1 MSGVICKTRTC
12 RRTGGCWENTL
23 VMGREMQIELEST
36 RAYISLFSQTGCW
49 VTTSI
54 IDMFRRWFLHLPL
67 DRRFIPR
74 FSRIYIGM
82 SPSQLPWQM
91 KSGRLPTRNFRLLTG
106 RGNIPMSTSRAAVL
120 VPQMIANFLHLRGI
134 FFFCDVGPF
143 LMDSTQ
149 WIHHLRGEDVALI
162 FFQSSQVCICF
173 CFSTYTQKISNWPP
187 LTWKYLL
194 HNNGTCSYLAFTLLF
209 LTQKIGF
216 KTWLF
221 TYNPKL
227 VNPLPSNI
235 GCDVVRFTI
244 AAIPVFLDLS
254 YPYAPCTEYLP

>member
-1 MSGVICKTRTC
+1 M
-12 RRTGGCWENTL
+12 GG
-23 VMGREMQIELEST
+23 EMHIELEST
-36 RAYISLFSQTGCW
+36 RAYISLFPQTGCW

-74 FSRIYIGM
+74 FTRIYIGM

-91 KSGRLPTRNFRLLTG
+91 KSGRLPTKISGSLLGGETSQSLHCLLQSWSLRWLPIFCTWDVYVFWWWCLALSNGFNTINSPSKGG
-106 RGNIPMSTSRAAVL
+106 RWCCFDFFPIISRFAFVSA
-120 VPQMIANFLHLRGI
+120 
-134 FFFCDVGPF
+134 
-143 LMDSTQ
+143 
-149 WIHHLRGEDVALI
+149 
-162 FFQSSQVCICF
+162 SQPIC
-173 CFSTYTQKISNWPP
+173 KKVSNWPP

-194 HNNGTCSYLAFTLLF
+194 HNNGTCSYLAFMLLF
-209 LTQKIGF
+209 LAQKIGF

-227 VNPLPSNI
+227 VNPLPANI

-254 YPYAPCTEYLP
+254 CPYAPCTEYLP